1 MNFNTVYSPNIL
13 IYLKVENKEIR
24 LADVLCETARLYSK
38 DFEDIPPGTPAD
50 LVFSIDN
57 KETKKSIILSEGLH
71 KEMSLFSFSEV
82 RL

>member
-1 MNFNTVYSPNIL
+1 MNYQTVYSPNIL

-38 DFEDIPPGTPAD
+38 DFEDILPGTPAD

-57 KETKKSIILSEGLH
+57 KESKKSIILSEGLN
-71 KEMSLFSFSEV
+71 KNMNLFSFAEV
-82 RL
+82 RS